1 MTPQP
6 SLDDLNGLLVLVVG
20 ASGTGKDTLLR
31 EFERSR
37 GSSISVIRRFITR
50 PLEPSEPHIP
60 VTAEEF
66 EAMER
71 TGDFSL
77 SWRAHGMCYG
87 IGRNVEQCLASG
99 ETCIVSVSRTVIS
112 DARRKFCRTL
122 VVEVTVPDAVRER
135 RLLTRGREDR
145 ADIQQRLQRR
155 IDASTDGRA
164 DIVLDNSG
172 PIDVAV
178 ETLLKVLGLG
188 TLGRRDKSA

>member
-6 SLDDLNGLLVLVVG
+6 SLDELSGLLVLVVG

-31 EFERSR
+31 EIERSR

-50 PLEPSEPHIP
+50 PVEPSEPHIP

-87 IGRNVEQCLASG
+87 IGCEVNMRLALG
-99 ETCIVSVSRTVIS
+99 DTCIASVSRTAIA
-112 DARRKFCRTL
+112 DARRNFPKTL
-122 VVEVTVPDAVRER
+122 VVEVTVPDSVREK
-135 RLLTRGREDR
+135 RLLARGREEL
-145 ADIQQRLQRR
+145 ADIQQRLQRK
-155 IDASTDGRA
+155 IEASTDARA

-172 PIDVAV
+172 PIEVAV
-178 ETLLKVLGLG
+178 ETLLKVLGLCA
-188 TLGRRDKSA
+188 LGRRDKSA